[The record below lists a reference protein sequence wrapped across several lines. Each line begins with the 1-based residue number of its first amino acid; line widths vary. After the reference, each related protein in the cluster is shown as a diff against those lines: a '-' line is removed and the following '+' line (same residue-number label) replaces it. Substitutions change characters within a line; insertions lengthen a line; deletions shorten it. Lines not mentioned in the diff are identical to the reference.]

1 MSDTLYSNFVAWL
14 SHCPLA
20 WHRIAPCIRASE
32 NATFIEQFS
41 GILMKT
47 LLGPFSTVPS
57 SCRSQQKKIEKIWSE
72 FHMLRISSLPRLWNS
87 CFSTLGIPSV
97 DPLVIQSLNQIL
109 FEDLLRENIGACIP
123 QVASTRISSLSKDE
137 ENALR
142 YAAGYVPYRLLRRY
156 EKSSNEKS
164 QQFVEC
170 LGNMAVAGSETGL
183 LDYTKEWIERINRGG
198 LFPINDET
206 FQFFCILEACVRSQL
221 VKALLPSTS
230 ETRLTVISTAMENE
244 EVLFHW
250 SMIAV
255 DIDEEHTNELL
266 QEIVMLWVTIRGFA
280 VAASWL
286 EHYKEEARTTTK
298 KSRGLRKKLSQ
309 REPDNEGF

>member
-1 MSDTLYSNFVAWL
+1 MEAMG
-14 SHCPLA
+14 
-20 WHRIAPCIRASE
+20 ASE
-32 NATFIEQFS
+32 NAAFIEQFS

-57 SCRSQQKKIEKIWSE
+57 SCRSQRKKIEKIWSE

-87 CFSTLGIPSV
+87 CFSTLGIPSA

-109 FEDLLRENIGACIP
+109 FEDLLCENIGACIP

-170 LGNMAVAGSETGL
+170 LGNMAVAGSDTIQENGL
-183 LDYTKEWIERINRGG
+183 NASTEVV
-198 LFPINDET
+198 FPPSMMKH
-206 FQFFCILEACVRSQL
+206 FSSSVLEAMQCE
-221 VKALLPSTS
+221 KPTCKTLLPSTS

-244 EVLFHW
+244 KVLF
-250 SMIAV
+250 
-255 DIDEEHTNELL
+255 
-266 QEIVMLWVTIRGFA
+266 Q
-280 VAASWL
+280 
-286 EHYKEEARTTTK
+286 
-298 KSRGLRKKLSQ
+298 LSSSLH
-309 REPDNEGF
+309 F